1 MSYAFRSPAILPV
14 SQNHAINSSLATQH
28 ARRTRQ
34 RGTKKESGRRGVGGR
49 VTVIAS
55 KHKHLAAGCQCQRVV
70 SRRRPVPSCQL
81 RPCPRGDVVHPEVVK
96 TSCVRA
102 TPEAFSDGWVP
113 SPLQLYTNATHPAYW
128 HIQPTT
134 RRHTQ
139 ASNSACTAAVPL
151 FHTTPLNPI
160 AQRP

>member
-113 SPLQLYTNATHPAYW
+113 SPLQRYTPRILAYPTHNKKT
-128 HIQPTT
+128 HTGIQP
-134 RRHTQ
+134 
-139 ASNSACTAAVPL
+139 SACTAAVPL